1 MMPKGVDHT
10 KHVLFLHYAAVV
22 QKSLMPKG
30 VDHESGAVHVV
41 RSVEV
46 QKSLMPKG
54 VDHNILRPVK
64 DYPKGAC
71 KNL

>member
-1 MMPKGVDHT
+1 M
-10 KHVLFLHYAAVV
+10 
-22 QKSLMPKG
+22 MPKG